1 LKKLGLNFEQSYL
14 DFDKNEATS
23 ATASSVQIKEKAHAR
38 SVKKLQLFSEELNP
52 LKAYLKNA
60 GINVK

>member
-38 SVKKLQLFSEELNP
+38 SVKNFSFLV
-52 LKAYLKNA
+52 KNL
-60 GINVK
+60 IH